1 MTPDVLV
8 LGAGAAGLGAAQTL
22 RACSHNALVL
32 EARDRVGGR
41 IWTEPVGGVPV
52 DLGAAWIHGYERNP
66 LRPLADAARLRL
78 VRSDTID
85 LGAPYRL
92 YGPDGREW
100 SPTERDALEHA
111 FEDVHEQLQAQVQEW
126 SASGAPD
133 RSLAA
138 ALDALKVPGD
148 WRAGITYKFLS
159 EVVHEYADDLSTLS
173 ALAFDDDPTATLFG
187 AHDMLPVGTGYAPL
201 VEQMCSGLDIQLGQV
216 VTAIEVEDSQ
226 VVVVLK
232 TGKRVSAPHCIVT
245 LPLGVLQERSI
256 AFTPDLPAAQ
266 WAALDRLGAG
276 LLDKLV
282 LVFPRVQ
289 WPLDVDWFGHLAT
302 EEERW
307 CQWVNLARHCGAPI
321 LIGELAGDF
330 ARRAESQSD
339 DALVASALRTLR
351 RMFGQ
356 DLPDPVAVRR
366 TRWRLDP
373 FARGSYAHLT
383 PGATPAD
390 RDRVSA
396 PHLGRVFFAGEH
408 TYRHCPT
415 NVHGAWLS
423 GVRAATHCLE

>member
-22 RACSHNALVL
+22 RACGRSALVL

-41 IWTEPVGGVPV
+41 IWTESVGGVPI

-66 LRPLADAARLRL
+66 LRPMAEAARLHL

-92 YGPDGREW
+92 YDADGREW
-100 SPTERDALEHA
+100 SGAEREALEHV
-111 FEDVHEQLQAQVQEW
+111 FGEVQDQLDAQAEGWRV
-126 SASGAPD
+126 SGAPD
-133 RSLAA
+133 RSLAD
-138 ALDALKVPGD
+138 ALEALKVPD
-148 WRAGITYKFLS
+148 EWRAALTYKFLS
-159 EVVHEYADDLSTLS
+159 EIVHEYADDLSSLS

-187 AHDMLPVGTGYAPL
+187 AHDMLPAGTGYAPL
-201 VEQMCSGLDIQLGQV
+201 LEQMSSGLDIRLGQV
-216 VTAIEVEDSQ
+216 VTGITVSGQQATVTLE
-226 VVVVLK
+226 
-232 TGKRVSAPHCIVT
+232 TGEQVSAPQCIVT
-245 LPLGVLQERSI
+245 LPLGVLQQRSI
-256 AFTPDLPAAQ
+256 AFTPDLPAAH

-282 LVFPRVQ
+282 LVFPRVE

-302 EEERW
+302 ADERW
-307 CQWVNLARHCGAPI
+307 CQWVNAARHCGAPI

-330 ARRAESQSD
+330 ARRAESLSD
-339 DALVASALRTLR
+339 EELVHSALRTLR
-351 RMFGQ
+351 RMFGAS
-356 DLPDPVAVRR
+356 LPEPVAVRR

-390 RDRVSA
+390 RDRASA
-396 PHLGRVFFAGEH
+396 PHMGRVFFAGEH

-423 GVRAATHCLE
+423 GVRAATHCLA

>member
-8 LGAGAAGLGAAQTL
+8 LGAGAAGLAAAQTL
-22 RACSHNALVL
+22 RACGRHALVL
-32 EARDRVGGR
+32 EARDRAGGR
-41 IWTEPVGGVPV
+41 IWTEHVGGVPI

-66 LRPLADAARLRL
+66 LRPMAEAARLHL

-92 YGPDGREW
+92 YDTDGREW
-100 SPTERDALEHA
+100 SAAEREELEHA
-111 FEDVHEQLQAQVQEW
+111 FDDVQDQLEARAEAW
-126 SASGAPD
+126 RTSGAPD
-133 RSLAA
+133 RSLAE
-138 ALDALKVPGD
+138 ALDAVKVPGE
-148 WRAGITYKFLS
+148 WRAAIIYKFLS

-173 ALAFDDDPTATLFG
+173 ALAFDDDPTAALFG

-201 VEQMCSGLDIQLGQV
+201 LEQMSSGLDIRFGQV
-216 VTAIEVEDSQ
+216 VTGVTVKDQRAIVTLE
-226 VVVVLK
+226 
-232 TGKRVSAPHCIVT
+232 TGEQLSAPHCIAT
-245 LPLGVLQERSI
+245 LPLGVLQQRSI
-256 AFTPDLPAAQ
+256 AFTPDLPPAQ

-282 LVFPRVQ
+282 LVFPRIE
-289 WPLDVDWFGHLAT
+289 WPLDVDWFGHLAP
-302 EEERW
+302 EDERW
-307 CQWVNLARHCGAPI
+307 CQWVNVARHCGAPI

-330 ARRAESQSD
+330 ARRAEALSD
-339 DALVASALRTLR
+339 EALVGSALRTLR
-351 RMFGQ
+351 RMFGAE
-356 DLPDPVAVRR
+356 LADPVEVRR

-390 RDRVSA
+390 RDRASA

-423 GVRAATHCLE
+423 GVRAATHCLG